1 MVINI
6 TIKYIFT
13 IAFIYLIENNLQEAG
28 SRKQEAGSRKQEAG
42 SRKQEAGSRKQG
54 LQHDKCFYRFSNYFE
69 FICN

>member
-28 SRKQEAGSRKQEAG
+28 SRKQEAGFTAR
-42 SRKQEAGSRKQG
+42 
-54 LQHDKCFYRFSNYFE
+54 
-69 FICN
+69 

>member
-42 SRKQEAGSRKQG
+42 SRKQG